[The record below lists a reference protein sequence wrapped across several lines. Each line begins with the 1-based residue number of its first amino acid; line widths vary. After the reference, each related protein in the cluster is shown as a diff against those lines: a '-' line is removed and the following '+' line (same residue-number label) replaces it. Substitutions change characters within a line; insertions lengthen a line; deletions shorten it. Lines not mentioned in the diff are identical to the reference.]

1 MDKQTQAWDKEE
13 SKKIN
18 MLLYNVYHVL
28 VKSVLFPLNHALFP
42 HTILSLFC
50 FFPFSSPKD

>member
-28 VKSVLFPLNHALFP
+28 VKCVISFKPCFISTHNLEPVLF
-42 HTILSLFC
+42 LSFL
-50 FFPFSSPKD
+50 

>member
-50 FFPFSSPKD
+50 FFL